1 MTVRDAAS
9 LALDLAAARAVE
21 ADVPLQM
28 DEDAFR
34 GFYDRTAR
42 QVWAYLH
49 RLTGDPHAADDLLQE
64 TYYRF
69 LKATVRLESDEHRRH
84 YLFRVAT
91 NLAHDR
97 FRRRRVRPIEV
108 ADADVDTVAATVG
121 GASLDGTLHVSQ
133 ALAKLGRRERAMI
146 WLAYAHGSSHEEIA
160 RVMGVRTGSVKTLLL
175 RARRK
180 FAALLGGHGGAS

>member
-1 MTVRDAAS
+1 MTIRDASS

-34 GFYDRTAR
+34 GFYDRTSR

-69 LKATVRLESDEHRRH
+69 LKATVCLESDEHRRH

-91 NLAHDR
+91 NLANDR
-97 FRRRRVRPIEV
+97 FRRRRVRPVEV
-108 ADADVDTVAATVG
+108 ADDDIDTMASTAG
-121 GASLDGTLHVSQ
+121 QSLDGTLHVSQ

-180 FAALLGGHGGAS
+180 FAVLLGGHGGAS

>member
-1 MTVRDAAS
+1 
-9 LALDLAAARAVE
+9 
-21 ADVPLQM
+21 
-28 DEDAFR
+28 
-34 GFYDRTAR
+34 
-42 QVWAYLH
+42 
-49 RLTGDPHAADDLLQE
+49 
-64 TYYRF
+64 
-69 LKATVRLESDEHRRH
+69 VRLESDEHRRH

-97 FRRRRVRPIEV
+97 FRRRRVRPVEV
-108 ADADVDTVAATVG
+108 ADEDIDTMATTTG
-121 GASLDGTLHVSQ
+121 GESLDGTLHVSQ

-180 FAALLGGHGGAS
+180 FATLLGGHGGAP